1 MLIISGARKE
11 EVGKGRVEE
20 RREEEEE
27 EGKRKKGEGKE
38 KKRGERKGG
47 EGKGKRRGEKEREE
61 RGRKKKA
68 FTISQQVGPQLP
80 QAACHRHMAAAQLFW
95 RGPLGGSKR
104 SCAAAMCPMAKKAR
118 RLKMGFVFWPLT
130 TKAKGKKKSSE
141 I

>member
-1 MLIISGARKE
+1 MLIISGARSSEAVTRKE

-27 EGKRKKGEGKE
+27 GKRKKEEGKE

-47 EGKGKRRGEKEREE
+47 EGKEKRRGEKEKEE

-68 FTISQQVGPQLP
+68 PTISQQVGPQLP

-104 SCAAAMCPMAKKAR
+104 S
-118 RLKMGFVFWPLT
+118 
-130 TKAKGKKKSSE
+130 
-141 I
+141 